1 MQALDAS
8 VRVCLRERSNTTLM
22 PFMPFSK
29 RYPVSTLVVDLSHA
43 LWLSPFLDPMADG
56 WFPPSRLEAHIG
68 ALRRIAVVRM
78 IGAAP
83 CARRQSPY
91 RQVF

>member
-29 RYPVSTLVVDLSHA
+29 RYPVSTLVVNLSHA
-43 LWLSPFLDPMADG
+43 LRLSPFLDPMADG
-56 WFPPSRLEAHIG
+56 WFPPSHLEAHIG
-68 ALRRIAVVRM
+68 ALRHIAIVSMR
-78 IGAAP
+78 GAAR
-83 CARRQSPY
+83 CARRQ
-91 RQVF
+91 RAL